1 MVISVPVED
10 DVDCTLHQRSS
21 VVTVGTGSLASSS
34 SGRLTGAVV
43 GETYALEEDEECAW
57 HEGHIRWAHS
67 APVHRAATN
76 IRWLL
81 LSALPSVLL
90 VKREY
95 RAKYRLSYPR
105 GRRPGAAARQSP
117 AGTRV
122 SSPPSALR
130 IARAV
135 VQALTDRARC
145 ARSRWPPC
153 VAAVSADPGR
163 SLTPPRAAAVPGDP
177 PRGAVAGAAKGGIGD
192 RGCAAAFTVTPTC
205 TSGIARGERW
215 SVLRACGVSNT
226 TSPHRLR
233 RILEVPEYQHIGQS
247 T

>member
-1 MVISVPVED
+1 MGAQRAGPPRGDKYPLAASE
-10 DVDCTLHQRSS
+10 CT
-21 VVTVGTGSLASSS
+21 TVSPLGQ
-34 SGRLTGAVV
+34 V
-43 GETYALEEDEECAW
+43 
-57 HEGHIRWAHS
+57 
-67 APVHRAATN
+67 
-76 IRWLL
+76 
-81 LSALPSVLL
+81 
-90 VKREY
+90 EY

-192 RGCAAAFTVTPTC
+192 RGCAHGCSAGHSHTSMCVRYRSRAESAVEC
-205 TSGIARGERW
+205 TTRVRRNTTSATTNTKFRRYRSAGERW

>member
-1 MVISVPVED
+1 MGAQRAGPPRGDKYPLAASE
-10 DVDCTLHQRSS
+10 CT
-21 VVTVGTGSLASSS
+21 TVSPLGQ
-34 SGRLTGAVV
+34 V
-43 GETYALEEDEECAW
+43 
-57 HEGHIRWAHS
+57 
-67 APVHRAATN
+67 
-76 IRWLL
+76 
-81 LSALPSVLL
+81 
-90 VKREY
+90 EY

-192 RGCAAAFTVTPTC
+192 RGCAAAHSHTTC
-205 TSGIARGERW
+205 TSGIARGERWSVLRACGVTRHRLRRILSSAGIARRERW

>member
-1 MVISVPVED
+1 MGAQRAGPPRGDKYPLAASE
-10 DVDCTLHQRSS
+10 CT
-21 VVTVGTGSLASSS
+21 TVSPLGQ
-34 SGRLTGAVV
+34 V
-43 GETYALEEDEECAW
+43 
-57 HEGHIRWAHS
+57 
-67 APVHRAATN
+67 
-76 IRWLL
+76 
-81 LSALPSVLL
+81 
-90 VKREY
+90 EY

-192 RGCAAAFTVTPTC
+192 RGCAAAHSHTADMYVRYRSRS
-205 TSGIARGERW
+205 SGGVYYARAAYLTR
-215 SVLRACGVSNT
+215 
-226 TSPHRLR
+226 HRL
-233 RILEVPEYQHIGQS
+233 IGYDEYY
-247 T
+247 

>member
-1 MVISVPVED
+1 VVISVPVED

-67 APVHRAATN
+67 AERGDKYPLAASECTTVSP
-76 IRWLL
+76 LGQ
-81 LSALPSVLL
+81 V
-90 VKREY
+90 EY

-192 RGCAAAFTVTPTC
+192 RGCAAAHSHTYMC
-205 TSGIARGERW
+205 
-215 SVLRACGVSNT
+215 VSD
-226 TSPHRLR
+226 
-233 RILEVPEYQHIGQS
+233 LEVSLAESGGVYYARAA
-247 T
+247 

>member
-1 MVISVPVED
+1 MGAQRAGPPRGDKYPLAASE
-10 DVDCTLHQRSS
+10 CT
-21 VVTVGTGSLASSS
+21 TVSPLGQ
-34 SGRLTGAVV
+34 V
-43 GETYALEEDEECAW
+43 
-57 HEGHIRWAHS
+57 
-67 APVHRAATN
+67 
-76 IRWLL
+76 
-81 LSALPSVLL
+81 
-90 VKREY
+90 EY

-192 RGCAAAFTVTPTC
+192 RGCAAAHSHRLHVVRQVYRSRRAVEC
-205 TSGIARGERW
+205 TTRVRRNTTSATTNTKFRRYRSAGERW
-215 SVLRACGVSNT
+215 SVLRACGVT
-226 TSPHRLR
+226 RHRL
-233 RILEVPEYQHIGQS
+233 IGYDEY
-247 T
+247 

>member
-1 MVISVPVED
+1 MGAQRAGPPRGDKYPLAASE
-10 DVDCTLHQRSS
+10 CT
-21 VVTVGTGSLASSS
+21 TVSPLGQ
-34 SGRLTGAVV
+34 V
-43 GETYALEEDEECAW
+43 
-57 HEGHIRWAHS
+57 
-67 APVHRAATN
+67 
-76 IRWLL
+76 
-81 LSALPSVLL
+81 
-90 VKREY
+90 EY

-163 SLTPPRAAAVPGDP
+163 AAARGAATRRAAPSRE
-177 PRGAVAGAAKGGIGD
+177 PRKAGSGIGD
-192 RGCAAAFTVTPTC
+192 VPRLTVTPTC
-205 TSGIARGERW
+205 RVRYRSPPEGEARGERW
-215 SVLRACGVSNT
+215 SVLRACGVT
-226 TSPHRLR
+226 RHRLR
-233 RILEVPEYQHIGQS
+233 RILSSAGIARRESGGVYYARAAYLTRHRLIGYDEY
-247 T
+247 